1 VNKIIDL
8 KTKRAEKQARLQEE
22 FMEGH
27 LCARLIVSEDASV
40 QGSTAPTPRTR
51 EGKWAGGQQFEYL
64 SGFGGAY
71 GGRKEDADSAHG
83 S

>member
-8 KTKRAEKQARLQEE
+8 KTKRAEKQAYLQEE
-22 FMEGH
+22 FMEGR
-27 LCARLIVSEDASV
+27 LCARLIVFEDASV

-51 EGKWAGGQQFEYL
+51 DGKWAGGQQF
-64 SGFGGAY
+64 GGAY
-71 GGRKEDADSAHG
+71 GGREEDAGSAHG